1 MTCVTILEDEHELV
15 RAAIKRAHAGGVF
28 RPYAEV
34 LELGLRV
41 KPGLDDLDQM
51 PPVHAYK
58 MNRARS
64 AVPNQE
70 HECFRQEACEFF
82 VAHLAACHRELTVMN
97 FSKTADVSFDSHV
110 IRRIDKRHRGPV
122 LSKQSSE
129 CRGVESIT
137 ATNSVNT
144 QLP

>member
-1 MTCVTILEDEHELV
+1 MTCVTILDDEHELV
-15 RAAIKRAHAGGVF
+15 RAAIKRTHTGGIF

-34 LELGLRV
+34 LELGIRV
-41 KPGLDDLDQM
+41 KPSLDDLDQM

-70 HECFRQEACEFF
+70 HKCFCQEACEFF

-97 FSKTADVSFDSHV
+97 FSKTADVSFDPHV
-110 IRRIDKRHRGPV
+110 VRRIDEHHPSLV
-122 LSKQSSE
+122 LSKQSCE
-129 CRGVESIT
+129 
-137 ATNSVNT
+137 
-144 QLP
+144 